1 MKYRCYCL
9 TDHHQA
15 LVARDQDVP
24 VPVGDQVLVRTLGV
38 GVCHSDLHI
47 WEGEYDLGAG
57 KKLILKDR
65 GVSLPLVMGHEIAGE
80 VAAIGPEASGVAVG
94 DRVLVYPWIGC
105 GDCPTCRRD
114 EENLCLK
121 PASLGVY
128 QDGGYGQ
135 YVLVP
140 RARHCIDLGKLD
152 PAEAAP
158 LACSGVTT
166 YSALRKFGP
175 MIGDGP
181 VVIMGAGG
189 LGHMALAM
197 LEALGGQGAIVV
209 DIDEKKRA
217 AALAAGALAVI
228 DGAAPDAAAQ
238 ILDATGGG
246 ARMVLDL
253 VGAASTVKLAMA
265 SMTRGTEIV
274 IVGLFGGEVTIS
286 VPFFPLRPMAIRGSY
301 VGNLKE
307 LRELVKLAQDG
318 RIKPVQVT
326 RRPLADASDAL
337 DQLRAGKVVGRV
349 VLVP

>member
-1 MKYRCYCL
+1 MRYRCYCL
-9 TDHHQA
+9 TDHHQP
-15 LVARDQDVP
+15 LVQRDDTLP
-24 VPVGDQVLVRTLGV
+24 TPLGDQVLIRMLGA

-47 WEGEYDLGAG
+47 WEGEYDLGGG
-57 KKLILKDR
+57 KKLVLKDR

-80 VAAIGPEASGVAVG
+80 VAAVGPDARDIRVG
-94 DRVLVYPWIGC
+94 DQVLVYPWVGC
-105 GDCPTCRRD
+105 GECPICLRD

-128 QDGGYGQ
+128 QAGGYAE
-135 YVLVP
+135 YVLAP
-140 RARHCIDLGKLD
+140 RAKHCIPLGGLD

-175 MIGDGP
+175 AVVDEP
-181 VVIMGAGG
+181 VIIMGAGG
-189 LGHMALAM
+189 LGHMALSI
-197 LEALGGQGAIVV
+197 LKALGGKGAIVV
-209 DIDEKKRA
+209 DIDAAKRE
-217 AALAAGALAVI
+217 AALKAGALAVI
-228 DGAAPDAAAQ
+228 DGAAPDAAHQ
-238 ILDATGGG
+238 ILEATGGG
-246 ARMVLDL
+246 GRLFLDL

-274 IVGLFGGEVTIS
+274 VVGLFGGEVTVS

-307 LRELVKLAQDG
+307 LRELVTLAREGKVQ
-318 RIKPVQVT
+318 PVKVT
-326 RRPLADASDAL
+326 RRPLAEASEAL
-337 DQLRAGKVVGRV
+337 EQLRQGKVFGRV